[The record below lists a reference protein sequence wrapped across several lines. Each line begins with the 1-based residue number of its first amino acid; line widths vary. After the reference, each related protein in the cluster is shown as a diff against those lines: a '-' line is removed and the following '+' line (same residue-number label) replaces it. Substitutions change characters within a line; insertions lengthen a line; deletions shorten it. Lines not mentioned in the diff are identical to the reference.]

1 MGNGWHT
8 DRGSNS
14 KCRWVESRL
23 IIRPVDLDNFSTM
36 KIVRLLILVA
46 FGLMAPAGA
55 FSEETIKKEI
65 DVGYAPMGLIKPVL
79 KQALSPNGRFVMLPG
94 KGSVMVIDIPDGIIA
109 AETALAQAEFPKVDV
124 ALDFEFVTG
133 LPPRYSKIVVGQE
146 VPFPVAYNAPTIFV
160 GPNGAITV
168 IPSTPTRFETRNIGV
183 TSETVSSIN
192 PDGSINLDINTETTE
207 FERFINYGSAI
218 LPAGTVG
225 TVPIGG
231 PVSDPGFFGPFIN
244 SGDILVPIISTTRIS
259 TSVVIKPSVRLGAV
273 HLNLMPR
280 FTIENPDPGGQ
291 SPRKPVEIDMR
302 DFRTIVEVPNGEVGR
317 VYGFTGASDEFN
329 RHFLGAENP
338 DGPGLAAIV
347 VKASIKPPGTAASLD
362 DSPETIVTSK
372 NESEAARPVPE
383 EAQTLEETFEPQN

>member
-1 MGNGWHT
+1 M
-8 DRGSNS
+8 
-14 KCRWVESRL
+14 
-23 IIRPVDLDNFSTM
+23 DNFSTM
-36 KIVRLLILVA
+36 KIVRLSILFVFWLI
-46 FGLMAPAGA
+46 APIGS

-65 DVGYAPMGLIKPVL
+65 DVGFAPMGLIKPVL
-79 KQALSPNGRFVMLPG
+79 KQALSPDGRFVILPG
-94 KGSVMVIDIPDGIIA
+94 KGSIMVIDIPEGILA
-109 AETALAQAEFPKVDV
+109 AETALAQAEFTKVDV
-124 ALDFEFVTG
+124 ALNFEFVTG
-133 LPPRYSKIVVGQE
+133 LPPRYSKIVVGKE

-160 GPNGAITV
+160 GPNGAVTV

-192 PDGSINLDINTETTE
+192 PDGSINLEVNTETTE

-225 TVPIGG
+225 TVPIGDS
-231 PVSDPGFFGPFIN
+231 VSDPGFFGPFIN

-259 TSVVIKPSVRLGAV
+259 TSVVIKPSVSLGVV
-273 HLNLMPR
+273 HLNMMPR

-302 DFRTIVEVPNGEVGR
+302 EFRTVVEVPNGEVAR

-329 RHFLGAENP
+329 RHFLGAKDP
-338 DGPGLAAIV
+338 DGLGLAAIA

-362 DSPETIVTSK
+362 DSPETIATSHT
-372 NESEAARPVPE
+372 ELEAAEPANE
-383 EAQTLEETFEPQN
+383 DAQTLEETFEPQN